1 MTEKNNKFWK
11 QPWVIYIIVT
21 SIIGLTSFL
30 IGHSFKI
37 DANIKDIAEIRKSL
51 DERPTNKELK
61 PELENIKTDIN
72 EIKETQKEIY
82 RLMLKVYTKPQT
94 D

>member
-1 MTEKNNKFWK
+1 MTEKNNKVWK
-11 QPWVIYIIVT
+11 QPWVIYIIIT

-30 IGHSFKI
+30 VTTSFKT
-37 DANIKDIAEIRKSL
+37 DANTKNIEEVKKCL

-61 PELENIKTDIN
+61 PEFENIKKDIN

-82 RLMLKVYTKPQT
+82 RLLLKAYIKPNS
-94 D
+94 